1 MFERDLFLGMRGVYY
16 IWHGEWADPEI
27 EYYGNLYNYWE
38 VVDAMI
44 DVQRDYF
51 NQLNIV
57 SEFSRTADDE
67 QIWDFITNLNYRTK
81 LMIFKEAIYSIQGY

>member
-1 MFERDLFLGMRGVYY
+1 MERDLFLGMRGVYY

-44 DVQRDYF
+44 EVQRSFDNVGLRGKSDDVVWNF
-51 NQLNIV
+51 IV
-57 SEFSRTADDE
+57 R
-67 QIWDFITNLNYRTK
+67 LNYRTK

>member
-1 MFERDLFLGMRGVYY
+1 MRDLFLGLRGVYY

-27 EYYGNLYNYWE
+27 EYYGKLYNYWD

-44 DVQRDYF
+44 EVQRSFDNVVLRGKSDDAVWAF
-51 NQLNIV
+51 IV
-57 SEFSRTADDE
+57 R
-67 QIWDFITNLNYRTK
+67 LNYRTK